1 MTDTKS
7 IVLKGKAYW
16 AHVRTP
22 EKWDGEETG
31 YSIMVQLE
39 SEEKL
44 EKLKK
49 YLSDFWDEHKSEL
62 DGKKLKAKADFLSP
76 FKELDDGTVCV
87 KARTLHYYKNRKTG
101 EITPKTLPVFKADGT
116 PLEEG
121 VLVGNGSKVQVNV
134 TPAISYA
141 NSSKYG
147 VKLYLNAVVVNEL
160 VEYHSAKS
168 ANEYGFDLTEKS
180 SEVDP
185 EEVEF

>member
-49 YLSDFWDEHKSEL
+49 YLSVFWDEHKSEL

-76 FKELDDGTVCV
+76 RTSRKWFKS
-87 KARTLHYYKNRKTG
+87 TG
-101 EITPKTLPVFKADGT
+101 KC
-116 PLEEG
+116 
-121 VLVGNGSKVQVNV
+121 
-134 TPAISYA
+134 
-141 NSSKYG
+141 
-147 VKLYLNAVVVNEL
+147 NAC
-160 VEYHSAKS
+160 H
-168 ANEYGFDLTEKS
+168 FIR
-180 SEVDP
+180 
-185 EEVEF
+185 